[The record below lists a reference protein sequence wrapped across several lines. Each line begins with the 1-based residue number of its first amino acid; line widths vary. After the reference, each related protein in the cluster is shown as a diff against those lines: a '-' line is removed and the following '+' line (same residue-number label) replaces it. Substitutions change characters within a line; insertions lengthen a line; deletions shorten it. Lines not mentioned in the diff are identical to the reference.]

1 MNLQFEINVKTSIVL
16 ICSYHI
22 ITPMGLKPIDADKKL
37 SALHL
42 VKHKLLW
49 TSNVRS

>member
-22 ITPMGLKPIDADKKL
+22 IKTMGLKPINADKNY
-37 SALHL
+37 
-42 VKHKLLW
+42 LLF
-49 TSNVRS
+49 T

>member
-22 ITPMGLKPIDADKKL
+22 IKTMGLKPINADKKL
-37 SALHL
+37 SAFHL
-42 VKHKLLW
+42 DSYKLLW